1 MKIPVLNSHYI
12 KKWADETQKTYREL
26 QALWK
31 RTASE
36 VEYDRMMD
44 PNKYTNL
51 RGDLSQ
57 EIQRRFED
65 ELTKGPEMA
74 EEEMTAEMTVP
85 VEEEFG
91 METEESLEAGPEEI
105 PSEVDEFSDIDSLF
119 EPMEEMPVEEGGE
132 EIIEEEIPEGELPPE
147 EEVSMEDMFA
157 VEGEE
162 IPKEK

>member
-44 PNKYTNL
+44 PSKYTNL
-51 RGDLSQ
+51 RGDMSQ

-65 ELTKGPEMA
+65 ELTKGNEIA
-74 EEEMTAEMTVP
+74 QEELNDAVEVP
-85 VEEEFG
+85 VEQEFA
-91 METEESLEAGPEEI
+91 METEESLAPGPDEI
-105 PSEVDEFSDIDSLF
+105 PAEVGEFDDLDSLF
-119 EPMEEMPVEEGGE
+119 EPLPEEPIEEEQG
-132 EIIEEEIPEGELPPE
+132 IIEEEIPMEQTQEPELS
-147 EEVSMEDMFA
+147 VDDMFA
-157 VEGEE
+157 IDEE
-162 IPKEK
+162 EK